1 MPNAGSLTEKEIDYL
16 REMINI
22 GSGHAASA
30 LSQMIGCRMEVDI
43 PKIYL
48 TLSKKVPAILGDH
61 GLPVVCVKMD
71 MVGDV
76 RGEIFFVLPE
86 REKAEITRL
95 AEKANLV
102 TARRGAADISILE
115 EIGNVMAGTYL
126 TAIHDFCGLNIYHS
140 VPVTATDT
148 FQSLIDELLADMSRR
163 ADTIMV
169 IENEFVLVIES
180 GVASAGRQVRTFF
193 IVFPFPEFTR
203 VMIDSIKDAM
213 PR

>member
-30 LSQMIGCRMEVDI
+30 LSQMIGCRMEVAI

-48 TLSKKVPAILGDH
+48 TPAKKVPAILGGRDVQ
-61 GLPVVCVKMD
+61 VVCVKMD
-71 MVGDV
+71 MIGDV
-76 RGEIFFVLPE
+76 RGEIFFVIPE
-86 REKAEITRL
+86 KEKADITRM
-95 AEKANLV
+95 AGKANLV
-102 TARRGAADISILE
+102 PSKRGAADISILE

-140 VPVTATDT
+140 VPATATDA

-163 ADTIMV
+163 ADTLVV

-180 GVASAGRQVRTFF
+180 GLASTGRQVRTFF
-193 IVFPFPEFTR
+193 IVFPFPEFTK
-203 VMIDSIKDAM
+203 VMVDSIKNAM